1 MIKVVNKKRPV
12 NLNLFAFKFP
22 LPALT
27 SIVHRA
33 SGAFIFI
40 MIPVLLWLL
49 QQSLASE
56 ASFAELK
63 ATLDSL
69 VVKLVMWAILAAL
82 FYHLVAGIKHLFM
95 DIGIGE
101 TLEGGHRGAVL
112 VIVVAAALIVLAG
125 VWIW

>member
-1 MIKVVNKKRPV
+1 
-12 NLNLFAFKFP
+12 
-22 LPALT
+22 
-27 SIVHRA
+27 
-33 SGAFIFI
+33 
-40 MIPVLLWLL
+40 MIPVLLCLL

-63 ATLDSL
+63 TTLDNVL
-69 VVKLVMWAILAAL
+69 VKLVLWVILSAL

-101 TLEGGHRGAVL
+101 TLEGGRRGA
-112 VIVVAAALIVLAG
+112 IVVIIVAAVLIALAG